1 MGILQGLEDVGWE
14 SVRVLV
20 AETAGAESLNASL
33 RAGRLVTLPKISSVA
48 RSLGALT
55 VSERFF
61 NKCMEL
67 GEPKVCAS
75 VCAPCACN
83 SSCDFASVCVCMRE
97 EDWKCACVCVCV
109 CGGGGGGKVQS
120 VF

>member
-1 MGILQGLEDVGWE
+1 MQAHDMPTKPDAIVTVCGGGGLAMGILQGLEDVGWE

-67 GEPKVCAS
+67 GEPKVCVRVFVRRAR
-75 VCAPCACN
+75 VIL
-83 SSCDFASVCVCMRE
+83 VVILQ
-97 EDWKCACVCVCV
+97 ACVCACA
-109 CGGGGGGKVQS
+109 
-120 VF
+120 

>member
-1 MGILQGLEDVGWE
+1 MQAHDMPTKPDAIVTVCGGGGLAMGILQGLEDVGWE

-55 VSERFF
+55 VSE
-61 NKCMEL
+61 
-67 GEPKVCAS
+67 
-75 VCAPCACN
+75 
-83 SSCDFASVCVCMRE
+83 
-97 EDWKCACVCVCV
+97 
-109 CGGGGGGKVQS
+109 
-120 VF
+120 